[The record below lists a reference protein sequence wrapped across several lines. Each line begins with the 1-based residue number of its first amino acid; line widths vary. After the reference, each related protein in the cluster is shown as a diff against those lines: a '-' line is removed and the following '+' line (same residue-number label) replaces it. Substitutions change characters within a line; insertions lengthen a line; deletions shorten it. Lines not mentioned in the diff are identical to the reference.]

1 MVSTPCIRIC
11 TLDPA
16 GRLCLGCG
24 RTVAEIGAWGGM
36 DEAAR
41 KAVMAVLP
49 ARLSLYRQGL
59 ACVTE
64 AAR

>member
-1 MVSTPCIRIC
+1 MPVSTPCIGVC

-24 RTVAEIGAWGGM
+24 RTCEEIGSWRVL
-36 DEAAR
+36 DETAR
-41 KAVMAVLP
+41 RAIMARLP
-49 ARLSLYRQGL
+49 ARLAEQQAGGRHAG
-59 ACVTE
+59 

>member
-1 MVSTPCIRIC
+1 MASTPCIRVC

-24 RTVAEIGAWGGM
+24 RTAEEIGAWAGM

-41 KAVMAVLP
+41 QAVMARLP
-49 ARLSLYRQGL
+49 ARLSLYRQELAGL
-59 ACVTE
+59 SEV
-64 AAR
+64 AR